1 VAVAELIRSAR
12 REAGLTQRQLAAL
25 AGTSA
30 AAICFYEQ
38 AERVPRVDTAARI
51 LEAAGRR
58 LVLVAEAPPRI
69 DVRANAEAF
78 EQVLG
83 LADALP
89 QRHAEQLA
97 GPVFASL
104 AVGRSA

>member
-1 VAVAELIRSAR
+1 MAVAELIRAAR

-58 LVLVAEAPPRI
+58 LVFVSAPEPRI
-69 DVRANAEAF
+69 DVQANARAF

-83 LADALP
+83 LADVLP
-89 QRHAEQLA
+89 QRHAEQLTN
-97 GPVFASL
+97 PVFASL